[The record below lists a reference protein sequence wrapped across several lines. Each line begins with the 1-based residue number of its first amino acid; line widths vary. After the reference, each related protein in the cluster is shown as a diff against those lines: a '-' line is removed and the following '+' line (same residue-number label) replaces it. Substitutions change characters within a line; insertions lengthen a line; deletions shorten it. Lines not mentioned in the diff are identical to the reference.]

1 MIIGGCHGKIKLK
14 QKKSCKVLY
23 STIKLS
29 AVGVIESPFPMQG
42 MDLCIGPYYSVK
54 APM

>member
-1 MIIGGCHGKIKLK
+1 MIIGGYHGKIKLK

-29 AVGVIESPFPMQG
+29 AVGVIESPCP
-42 MDLCIGPYYSVK
+42 CK
-54 APM
+54 ARIYA

>member
-1 MIIGGCHGKIKLK
+1 MIIGGYHGKIKLK

-29 AVGVIESPFPMQG
+29 AVGVIESHCP
-42 MDLCIGPYYSVK
+42 CK
-54 APM
+54 AWIYA